1 MAIDIVIRKSV
12 TARLELW
19 KRLTHLEDLLSE
31 MMVNIVL
38 VWIPAHQGIS
48 FHDTADGLARDSAH
62 SIFVGNLYAPN
73 FVTYYDATKIA
84 ADIAMKS
91 WQRKWDQD
99 ISGFY
104 TRWLIP
110 KLEQRFSF
118 QISITLELSI

>member
-1 MAIDIVIRKSV
+1 MILQMAWPEI
-12 TARLELW
+12 L
-19 KRLTHLEDLLSE
+19 H
-31 MMVNIVL
+31 
-38 VWIPAHQGIS
+38 IP
-48 FHDTADGLARDSAH
+48 F
-62 SIFVGNLYAPN
+62 FVGNQYAPN

-110 KLEQRFSF
+110 EVGTKVLFPDNRN
-118 QISITLELSI
+118 I